1 MDKVGDLL
9 IRIKNG
15 YMARLPEVSAP
26 YSKLSMAI
34 CKLLKEEG
42 FISDFKNGER
52 DIAITLKYADRKP
65 VLTNVKRISKPGKRV
80 YKGSKLIPRVYN
92 GYGFAIIS
100 TPKGILSDKQ
110 ARKEGVGGEIM
121 AFVW

>member
-15 YMARLPEVSAP
+15 YMARLLEVSAP
-26 YSKLSMAI
+26 YSKLSSAI

-42 FISDFKNGER
+42 FIEDFKAGER
-52 DIAITLKYADRKP
+52 DITITLKYDDRKP

-80 YKGSKLIPRVYN
+80 YKASKLIPRVYN

-121 AFVW
+121 AYVW

>member
-15 YMARLPEVSAP
+15 YMARLNEVSAP
-26 YSKLSMAI
+26 YSKLSVSI
-34 CKLLKEEG
+34 CKLLKVEG
-42 FISDFKNGER
+42 FIEDFKASDR
-52 DIAITLKYADRKP
+52 DITITLKYADRKP

-80 YKGSKLIPRVYN
+80 YKGSKLLPRVYN

-100 TPKGILSDKQ
+100 TPKGVMSDKQ
-110 ARKEGVGGEIM
+110 ARKERLGGEIM

>member
-15 YMARLPEVSAP
+15 YMARLNEVSAP
-26 YSKLSMAI
+26 YSKLSEAI
-34 CKLLKEEG
+34 CKLLKKEG
-42 FISDFKNGER
+42 FIEDFKKDER
-52 DIAITLKYADRKP
+52 NIIITLKYLDRKP
-65 VLTNVKRISKPGKRV
+65 VLTDVKRISKPGKRV
-80 YKGSKLIPRVYN
+80 YKGSKLLPRVYN

-100 TPKGILSDKQ
+100 TPKGIMSDKS